1 MIDVF
6 CMLLYLNHTTN
17 KSKTILS
24 KVPNIKSF
32 IDSYD
37 WRGVKLPTVI
47 GKNNQSLF
55 EKNNTETALILSH
68 ADAVADMI
76 GLQR

>member
-6 CMLLYLNHTTN
+6 CMLLYLNNTIN

-47 GKNNQSLF
+47 GKNN
-55 EKNNTETALILSH
+55 
-68 ADAVADMI
+68 
-76 GLQR
+76 